1 MFWRNKPFLKHC
13 FYSNKLSKA
22 EKFPRRGVPKFSR
35 KHFTTVSETKTVINY
50 RVTYLYV
57 IVKYAHN
64 NLNTS
69 IHLENAYFLINRLI
83 DIKHIIWNLS
93 IYNLPRRA
101 LIYHGLYKY
110 TGFYRIAQYVGWS
123 QLSGYIQ
130 IKAAQIDFPSDL
142 HTITLRP
149 QWIKIILFI

>member
-93 IYNLPRRA
+93 IYNLPRRS

-110 TGFYRIAQYVGWS
+110 TIYRF
-123 QLSGYIQ
+123 LSDSPVCRVVTVIR
-130 IKAAQIDFPSDL
+130 L
-142 HTITLRP
+142 HLNKSGTDWLSFRSSHNHTASP
-149 QWIKIILFI
+149 MN